1 MDKYFTFFQ
10 ESGIIRTEIFNLKNM
25 TVQKILIAEDEKPM
39 AKALEIKLNKAGF
52 ETTVVF
58 DGVSALNELKANK
71 YDLLLLD
78 LMMPNKDGFSVLN
91 DITENKIKVPVIVST
106 NLNQKED
113 IDKAMSLGAKDYFV
127 KSDTTI
133 AEVVEHIKK
142 VLGL

>member
-1 MDKYFTFFQ
+1 VDKYFTFFQ

>member
-1 MDKYFTFFQ
+1 
-10 ESGIIRTEIFNLKNM
+10 M